1 MFLPIVEH
9 INFKQPSYWLFGII
23 AIGILSIIGFQAL
36 SFNISYDEAYTY
48 LSYSRYDQFF
58 DMFAS
63 NLANNHFLNS
73 FLIYF
78 TSLIAPYSSWGL
90 RLPVF
95 IFAVFYF
102 ILSARI
108 ATKFR
113 NTLLCFGLLTCYYFF
128 IDHFAVARGYGMA
141 ATLTLLGF
149 SFMLLEK
156 DKLKNNYT
164 AIIILIISCLANF
177 SALSILISVLGYLW
191 IFEYKKKLN
200 VFSKKQNIILI
211 VSICII
217 VVAFLNVTKE
227 GRPLFG
233 AYNGSFTTAVTNCY
247 LQNLLP
253 FVQFPVYVAYVIE
266 FAFIFY
272 FLLAIIKFPGKAKFG
287 IILGFNF
294 IIIYLSSHL
303 LHKPYPTDR
312 VLIPYWPL
320 IAFAVVEFTELL
332 TVKLSLPKWAIMSF
346 NSACLIL
353 LLFSFSKCVT
363 FEKNI
368 FNDSEKVSIE
378 KNMLCELNISTY
390 DFNENT
396 MRPDIEFY
404 ARKGKFYN
412 TIPENINK
420 MKPDTIIKTEN
431 EILRFYKQKKIVS
444 IYLSKEWKANS
455 YSYNLNFHNDSSLIS
470 QKINTEL
477 FEYEFKDSI
486 CRLII
491 LPKEIKLLKQVAV
504 FSNQKLIA
512 EIKQ

>member
-1 MFLPIVEH
+1 LFLPIVEH
-9 INFKQPSYWLFGII
+9 INFKQPIYWLFGII
-23 AIGILSIIGFQAL
+23 AIGILSIIGIQAVT
-36 SFNISYDEAYTY
+36 FNISYDEAYTY
-48 LSYSRYDQFF
+48 LSYSRYNQFF

-102 ILSARI
+102 ILSASI
-108 ATKFR
+108 ATKFK
-113 NTLLCFGLLTCYYFF
+113 NSLLCFGLLTCYYFF

-149 SFMLLEK
+149 SFLMLEK
-156 DKLKNNYT
+156 DKSKNNYT
-164 AIIILIISCLANF
+164 AIVILIIACLANF
-177 SALSILISVLGYLW
+177 SALSILVSVLGYLW

-211 VSICII
+211 GSICVI

-247 LQNLLP
+247 LQNLFP
-253 FVQFPVYVAYVIE
+253 FVQFPVSVAYVIE
-266 FAFIFY
+266 FVFLFYFIF
-272 FLLAIIKFPGKAKFG
+272 AIIKFPHKAKFG

-312 VLIPYWPL
+312 VLIPYWCL
-320 IAFAVVEFTELL
+320 IVMAILEFTEHLSA
-332 TVKLSLPKWAIMSF
+332 KLSLSKLVIMSF

-353 LLFSFSKCVT
+353 LFFSFGKSVT
-363 FEKNI
+363 LEKNI
-368 FNDSEKVSIE
+368 FNDSEIISFE
-378 KNMLCELNISTY
+378 KDMLYEVNISSY
-390 DFNENT
+390 DFNKNT

-412 TIPENINK
+412 TIPENISK
-420 MKPDTIIKTEN
+420 LKPDTIIKTEN
-431 EILRFYKQKKIVS
+431 EVLRFYKQKKIVS
-444 IYLSKEWKANS
+444 IYMNKEKKANS
-455 YSYNLNFHNDSSLIS
+455 YTYDVNFNNDSSFVS
-470 QKINTEL
+470 QKINTDL
-477 FEYEFKDSI
+477 FEYELKDSI
-486 CRLII
+486 CRLI
-491 LPKEIKLLKQVAV
+491 LFPKEIKLLKQVVV
-504 FSNQKLIA
+504 FNNQNLIA
-512 EIKQ
+512 KIEQ